1 MLRLLGR
8 VFSSYKKKASLEEG
22 REKKPDKEM
31 LKLVEKDPP
40 YPLQMRMFDILQQEA
55 REISSSNSSNEE
67 ADEKPQL
74 VSLCLGRSQHMND
87 KKETDESGDPT
98 QDIKTSLTLGLD
110 FKGEFSSK
118 LAPDPHRKSRLE
130 LGNPDEEEGK
140 ETCLSSRIRKT
151 TCDGE
156 ENEVSQQE
164 QVKRARVCVRARC
177 DTPTM
182 NDGCQWRKYGQ
193 KISKGNPCPRA
204 YYRCTVVPAC
214 PVRKQVQRCPEDMSI
229 LTTTYE
235 GTHNHPLPVSARAMA
250 STTSA
255 AASMLLSSS
264 STSNSDQSSL
274 SGSTFHTGPSF
285 STYDSYSRSR
295 PIFLHPNPASALNP
309 TITLDLTDDAPPS
322 ASTMSHF
329 KSKSNI
335 GPTSL
340 LGYDYTSGR
349 PMLLPGYVRAQA
361 GPFGQEKRPQ
371 QEQINHGTSGD
382 KDQQIYSQQ
391 SLTETLTKMLT
402 SDPSFQ
408 SIVAAAISSMVGG
421 DKAPTGQGGTGRFG
435 PAGL

>member
-1 MLRLLGR
+1 MSKL
-8 VFSSYKKKASLEEG
+8 AEE
-22 REKKPDKEM
+22 
-31 LKLVEKDPP
+31 DPP
-40 YPLQMRMFDILQQEA
+40 HPLQMRFFDILQQEA

-67 ADEKPQL
+67 AEEPQL
-74 VSLCLGRSQHMND
+74 VSLGLGRSQCMTD
-87 KKETDESGDPT
+87 KKETTESNDPT
-98 QDIKTSLTLGLD
+98 QDIKTSLTLGLLD

-118 LAPDPHRKSRLE
+118 LTPDLHRKGHLE
-130 LGNPDEEEGK
+130 SDNPDEEEGK
-140 ETCLSSRIRKT
+140 ETCLSSRTRKT

-156 ENEVSQQE
+156 DNEVSQQE

-214 PVRKQVQRCPEDMSI
+214 PVRKQVQRCSEDMSI

-250 STTSA
+250 STTAA

-264 STSNSDQSSL
+264 STSTSNE
-274 SGSTFHTGPSF
+274 SGLCSSTFHTGLSF
-285 STYDSYSRSR
+285 SPHDSFSRSR
-295 PIFLHPNPASALNP
+295 PVFLHPNPASALNP
-309 TITLDLTDDAPPS
+309 TITLDLTHDAPPS
-322 ASTMSHF
+322 ASTMSHI
-329 KSKSNI
+329 KSKSNV
-335 GPTSL
+335 GPTPL
-340 LGYDYTSGR
+340 WGYDYTSGR
-349 PMLLPGYVRAQA
+349 PMLLPSYVRAQT
-361 GPFGQEKRPQ
+361 GPGGLEKQPR
-371 QEQINHGTSGD
+371 QEQMNHGTAVE
-382 KDQQIYSQQ
+382 KDQQMYSQQ
-391 SLTETLTKMLT
+391 SLTETLTKVLT

-408 SIVAAAISSMVGG
+408 SIVAAVISSMVGG